1 MLQLLYRSYLT
12 VRILILIFFLFSQLS
27 VILEDEPPSG
37 RAGLG
42 SSTQVVSGAPSPTKS
57 SAQTRISTLARMK
70 SLHFLD
76 PPDEGLEAP
85 ISPVPLPP
93 GVVCIDNFDDGNLVY
108 GPSIIAY
115 LRQREVDFQRSV
127 VKGCSFIF
135 FNSGETRWQI
145 E

>member
-1 MLQLLYRSYLT
+1 MLQLLYTSYLT
-12 VRILILIFFLFSQLS
+12 VRIEILIFFLFSQLS
-27 VILEDEPPSG
+27 VILEDEPPAS

-42 SSTQVVSGAPSPTKS
+42 SSAQVVPGAPSPTKS
-57 SAQTRISTLARMK
+57 SAQSRISTLARLK

-76 PPDEGLEAP
+76 RPEEGLEPP

-108 GPSIIAY
+108 GPSIVAY

-127 VKGCSFIF
+127 VKGC
-135 FNSGETRWQI
+135 
-145 E
+145 